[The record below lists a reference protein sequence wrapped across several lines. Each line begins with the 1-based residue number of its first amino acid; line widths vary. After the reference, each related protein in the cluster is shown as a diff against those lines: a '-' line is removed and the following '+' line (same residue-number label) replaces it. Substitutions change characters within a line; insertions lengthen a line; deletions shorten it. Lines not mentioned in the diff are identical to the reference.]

1 VAQGKGLVIMA
12 NTNNS
17 FAFFDEVRASVARA
31 YDWPGFPLQPQ
42 LQAEPVSTWMRQRA
56 PGTYRISPTMT
67 AVLSIKD
74 GRIFFE
80 LSNGARTEVFAKSA
94 TELYGQYGSQ
104 TLQVVEAD
112 GKVTALKRSDGIEFP
127 RVN

>member
-1 VAQGKGLVIMA
+1 
-12 NTNNS
+12 
-17 FAFFDEVRASVARA
+17 VARA
-31 YDWPGFPLQPQ
+31 YDWPGFPMQPQ
-42 LQAEPVSTWMRQRA
+42 LQVEPVSAWMLQRA

-80 LSNGARTEVFAKSA
+80 LSNGARIEVFAKSA
-94 TELYGQYGSQ
+94 TELYGQYGAQ